1 MKTEDKEHQI
11 LIEKT
16 INYLESRGYESIKA
30 DIEGY
35 ESPKSFLMRSTG
47 IEITPDIVVET
58 NGKVQYIEVG
68 YKAED
73 ADFLKT
79 KWKFIKTLAE
89 LKNRHFKVFSHK
101 GCYGYTD
108 QLMRDIKLTNT
119 SIRI

>member
-1 MKTEDKEHQI
+1 MNFRIAIPTIARAETIKK
-11 LIEKT
+11 KT
-16 INYLESRGYESIKA
+16 INYLELRGYESIKA
-30 DIEGY
+30 DIDGY

-79 KWKFIKTLAE
+79 NGNLSKHSPN
-89 LKNRHFKVFSHK
+89 LKIGILKCF
-101 GCYGYTD
+101 
-108 QLMRDIKLTNT
+108 LTKDAID
-119 SIRI
+119 IRIS